1 METTYEPLIE
11 DTVEIA
17 APPAQVWA
25 LVTDLPRMASWSPQ
39 VLRTVVRGPV
49 RRGTRA
55 LNVNRDGWKVWPTRS
70 EVVDFEPH
78 RRFAFRVLENRS
90 VWSFTLEP
98 TAGGTRLTQR
108 RETPHGISKVSNT
121 LVGKVLGGQ
130 EAFTASLRE
139 GMRTT
144 LERIRAEAES
154 AAA

>member
-39 VLRTVVRGPV
+39 VVRTFVRGPV
-49 RRGTRA
+49 RRGSRA
-55 LNVNRDGWKVWPTRS
+55 LNLNREGWKVWPTRS
-70 EVVDFEPH
+70 EVVDLEPH
-78 RRFAFRVLENRS
+78 RRFAFRVLENRT

-98 TAGGTRLTQR
+98 TPGGTRLTQR
-108 RETPHGISKVSNT
+108 RETPQGVSRVSVA
-121 LVGKVLGGQ
+121 LVDRALGGQ
-130 EAFTASLRE
+130 EAFTASLRA

-154 AAA
+154 AVR